1 MKSIFVAAALAAGVI
16 AVPAVAANDS
26 VKAEVIERD
35 AKGKPTKVR
44 IDGKDYAVCTSD
56 NSDGCINPREAGLKF
71 GNHAAT
77 KWPGRPISREN

>member
-1 MKSIFVAAALAAGVI
+1 MKKLVFAAAMAAGML
-16 AVPAVAANDS
+16 AVPALADNHGM
-26 VKAEVIERD
+26 KAEVIERD

-44 IDGKDYAVCTSD
+44 VGGKDYAVCTSD
-56 NSDGCINPREAGLKF
+56 ISDGCINPREAGLKF

>member
-1 MKSIFVAAALAAGVI
+1 MKKLVFAAAMAAGMV
-16 AVPAVAANDS
+16 AVPALADNHGM
-26 VKAEVIERD
+26 KAEVIERD

-44 IDGKDYAVCTSD
+44 IDGKDYMVCTSD

-71 GNHAAT
+71 GNHAAS